1 MYIEGIFSNHFVII
15 WIPKLAGWRVWVE
28 VPTKVVVAGA

>member
-1 MYIEGIFSNHFVII
+1 MYIEGIFSNHFDCI